1 MLFDRWSHV
10 SRHILIGI
18 TIELS
23 IVTGALA
30 GWAGMSVWASLAIAL
45 AVIVCGRCLLALL
58 TFAVSG
64 WFNYQN
70 AEPAPLNL
78 RQRAGMLARETFAF
92 IKLFFYYHPF
102 EPLLNTH
109 DPGAGL
115 TAREQTPVLL
125 VHGFY
130 VNAGFWVEYKR
141 FFRSRG
147 FDAVHTMN
155 LDPPFCDIDRFADQL
170 ANRITEV
177 CAHSGR
183 QKVTLIA
190 QSMGGLVCRAYLA
203 RYGGDHV
210 QKLITLGTPH
220 HGTVLAHLLY
230 GPNIKQMRPGND
242 WLDKLNNTQKS
253 LSFSNHI
260 SVHDNIVV
268 PQDNARFS
276 SADEVEYSEL
286 GHVSMAFSRLMM
298 QRVFE
303 ELVSEGRKL
312 DKTRQWAQGYDTY
325 NSSR

>member
-18 TIELS
+18 ALELS
-23 IVTGALA
+23 IVTAVLA
-30 GWAGMSVWASLAIAL
+30 GWVGMSVWAGFAIAL
-45 AVIVCGRCLLALL
+45 AAIVCGRCLLALL
-58 TFAVSG
+58 TFAVSW
-64 WFNYQN
+64 WFNYDS

-78 RQRAGMLARETFAF
+78 HQRIDMLARETVAF
-92 IKLFFYYHPF
+92 LKLFFYYHPF

-109 DPGAGL
+109 DPGTGL
-115 TAREQTPVLL
+115 TAREQPPVLL
-125 VHGFY
+125 VHGFF
-130 VNAGFWVEYKR
+130 VNAGFWLAYKR

-147 FDAVHTMN
+147 FDAVYTMN

-170 ANRITEV
+170 ASRITEV

-183 QKVTLIA
+183 QKVMLIA

-203 RYGGDHV
+203 RYGSDHV

-242 WLDKLNNTQKS
+242 WLNKLNNTQKS
-253 LSFSNHI
+253 LTFSNHI

-268 PQDNARFS
+268 PQGNARFS

-286 GHVSMAFSRLMM
+286 GHVSMAFSGLMM

-303 ELVSEGRKL
+303 ELISEVQKL
-312 DKTRQWAQGYDTY
+312 DKPRQWAQGYDTY